1 MVTNVKRGSPLSKEM
16 EEHITHAKYWST
28 GREQHELSPEERE
41 EGPEGHFGGNGKPT
55 TPEKAHYGHTTLN
68 NRRYDYQK
76 QHILHPRL
84 VNVPERKK
92 NRKTGEMETVDHMI
106 PTDSRFMDVH
116 FLPKNRFKTK
126 NGKEAGHILMTT
138 PTESTSNVKH
148 ETALTHEVNKES
160 IEHAKKNKGEY
171 EIDNPAKQ
179 EAARGKEYIPPV
191 AEQKVNVP
199 KTWKLAEG
207 GGVTSARHPGY
218 EDDDFFAF
226 PERNVIAQRHLAM
239 RNDDG
244 EHVHY
249 KPKQKAPVKMHK
261 NMDTMRLEMM
271 RKK

>member
-1 MVTNVKRGSPLSKEM
+1 MAAMMLYGFEEQYLAKSTLSDEEKAEGS
-16 EEHITHAKYWST
+16 
-28 GREQHELSPEERE
+28 
-41 EGPEGHFGGNGKPT
+41 EGHYGPSGRGT
-55 TPEKAHYGHTTLN
+55 TPEKAHYGHRTVGDM
-68 NRRYDYQK
+68 RFDYQK

-84 VNVPERKK
+84 VQV
-92 NRKTGEMETVDHMI
+92 GENKDGTPHMI
-106 PTDSRFMDVH
+106 PTDSRFKDTE

-138 PTESTSNVKH
+138 PTESTSNIKH

-261 NMDTMRLEMM
+261 NIDTMRLEMM